1 MKTSR
6 LSLLAAAALIVAGGA
21 ATFTYAAQGPGRVGG
36 QRGPQGPNADA
47 TGQLGGGPGG
57 AFGGG
62 FGPGSQGQ
70 RPGGP
75 GGPGGPGFGNGPG
88 GPGGPGG
95 PDLMRPFWNNED
107 LVAAAGI
114 TEDQIALL
122 EASHAEARA
131 ALESAQGSVR
141 TAHQAVREAMDVDA
155 PNLDSVYAAIDG
167 VAAAEANIK
176 KIVAGHGVTVKTV
189 LTEDQEAALRDYRQ
203 DRVPAAMQEARAAME
218 EFRALVKDLRADGS
232 LSDADMATIDEAIKD
247 LPQGLQQRIGRM
259 RGQIQSNGLPDAPPD
274 ADAPGRPGRGAGPDA
289 RPGRGAGRLP
299 ALPES

>member
-21 ATFTYAAQGPGRVGG
+21 ATFTYAQGPGRVGG
-36 QRGPQGPNADA
+36 QHGPQGPNAGA
-47 TGQLGGGPGG
+47 AGQ
-57 AFGGG
+57 FGGG
-62 FGPGSQGQ
+62 FGGRFQDRG
-70 RPGGP
+70 PGGL
-75 GGPGGPGFGNGPG
+75 GGPGGPGFGNFPGGLG

-131 ALESAQGSVR
+131 ALEAAQGTVR
-141 TAHQAVREAMDVDA
+141 TARQAVREAMDVDA
-155 PNLDSVYAAIDG
+155 PNLDAVYAAIDG

-189 LTEDQEAALRDYRQ
+189 LTEEQEQVLRDFRHDQ
-203 DRVPAAMQEARAAME
+203 LPEVMTQARAE
-218 EFRALVKDLRADGS
+218 LKEFRDLVKGLRADGL
-232 LSDADMATIDEAIKD
+232 LSADDMAAIDQAIER
-247 LPQGLQQRIGRM
+247 PQG
-259 RGQIQSNGLPDAPPD
+259 
-274 ADAPGRPGRGAGPDA
+274 
-289 RPGRGAGRLP
+289 
-299 ALPES
+299 